1 MTEVVYEKIE
11 AEYDDEKA
19 NPIEGLII
27 KKDSPK
33 AISRY
38 LSGRTGSCHDACK
51 YGTERA
57 FEAKPWK
64 TIKKKVATRE
74 SKIEVPQEDV
84 TCFARNKKSGS
95 SKPSP
100 VSKTGKSNIHVE
112 IIKEVITSEKNSTP
126 LEETYVSIE
135 LNNSGIRQT
144 QSEPSSISVE
154 EVSKNKTKREIVK
167 NKSGYGSSSRKETA
181 TEIRSKQKRTSL
193 IGGKEKSKLRSNR
206 LSLKHSA
213 EKPSTSSSKPTK
225 NLTEESSMK
234 TNSNVEEAKPEEL
247 ESNENLPFIM
257 QVIELTNA
265 DLCEKPTQACDANKV
280 PSPPPSSLG
289 DRSLKQTI
297 KKSSKLGVS
306 TASSRKG
313 LKHGIL
319 SNMSHISSGD
329 KGKRN
334 MLHKTGSASRSP
346 SVLSY
351 ISSSNLSLGKLNVAT
366 SYKSNRTGHGSE
378 GENVKVG
385 YKIRPKL
392 STIVGAAN
400 MVVPAR
406 KLTFKRGRVLELQP
420 QSNNI
425 ARRLKFRPA
434 RLLGDD
440 FQNNVNGTIR
450 RIITSKE
457 GDNSESN
464 AANIKAEK
472 IVYKYQTVE
481 GSKRRSIVRKIGE
494 DRSKIDGSKSGSEK
508 VVSRREIIVGEKLN
522 PRLYNNVIEETATML
537 AGLRKSNVKALVGAF
552 ETVIS
557 LDSPRAEAT
566 PVEVSTPC

>member
-19 NPIEGLII
+19 NPIERLLTI
-27 KKDSPK
+27 KKGSHK

-38 LSGRTGSCHDACK
+38 LSGPTGSCHYVCK
-51 YGTERA
+51 YGTKRA
-57 FEAKPWK
+57 IEAKPWK
-64 TIKKKVATRE
+64 TIQKKVATRE
-74 SKIEVPQEDV
+74 RKIEVPGENV
-84 TCFARNKKSGS
+84 TRFAMNKKSRSS

-100 VSKTGKSNIHVE
+100 VSKSGKSNIPVD

-126 LEETYVSIE
+126 LEEANVSVE

-144 QSEPSSISVE
+144 EPEPSSISVE
-154 EVSKNKTKREIVK
+154 EVSKNQTKREIVK

-181 TEIRSKQKRTSL
+181 TEIRCKQKMTYL
-193 IGGKEKSKLRSNR
+193 IGGKEKPKLRSNR
-206 LSLKHSA
+206 LSPKHRA
-213 EKPSTSSSKPTK
+213 KKPSTSSSKTIK
-225 NLTEESSMK
+225 NLTEESLMK
-234 TNSNVEEAKPEEL
+234 TNENVEEAKPEEL
-247 ESNENLPFIM
+247 ESNENLPYKILD
-257 QVIELTNA
+257 VIEPTNA

-280 PSPPPSSLG
+280 PSPPPASLG
-289 DRSLKQTI
+289 DGSLKQTI
-297 KKSSKLGVS
+297 EKSSKSGVS
-306 TASSRKG
+306 AASSRKG
-313 LKHGIL
+313 LKHGIR
-319 SNMSHISSGD
+319 SNISHISSGD

-351 ISSSNLSLGKLNVAT
+351 ISSSNI
-366 SYKSNRTGHGSE
+366 TGHGSQ
-378 GENVKVG
+378 GENMKVG

-406 KLTFKRGRVLELQP
+406 KLTFKRGRVIELQP

-425 ARRLKFRPA
+425 ARRLKFRPV

-440 FQNNVNGTIR
+440 FQNNINGTIR

-464 AANIKAEK
+464 AASIKAEK
-472 IVYKYQTVE
+472 FVYKYQTVE
-481 GSKRRSIVRKIGE
+481 GSKRRTIVRKIGG
-494 DRSKIDGSKSGSEK
+494 DRSKIDGSKSGPEK
-508 VVSRREIIVGEKLN
+508 VALRHEIIVGEKLN
-522 PRLYNNVIEETATML
+522 RPLYNNVIEETASRL

-566 PVEVSTPC
+566 HVEVSTPC